1 MSESKYNVE
10 NVNLPYYEQTKNY
23 PKIKINFNF
32 FVAGVLFEEVWK
44 VPVMKENVKRNHK
57 R

>member
-10 NVNLPYYEQTKNY
+10 NVNYPYYDESKNY
-23 PKIKINFNF
+23 PKIIFIF
-32 FVAGVLFEEVWK
+32 FVADRDPPPFEEVWK
-44 VPVMKENVKRNHK
+44 LENAKRNHK

>member
-23 PKIKINFNF
+23 PKIKINFIFSLQVYGMEGACN
-32 FVAGVLFEEVWK
+32 ER
-44 VPVMKENVKRNHK
+44 KRK
-57 R
+57 KKP